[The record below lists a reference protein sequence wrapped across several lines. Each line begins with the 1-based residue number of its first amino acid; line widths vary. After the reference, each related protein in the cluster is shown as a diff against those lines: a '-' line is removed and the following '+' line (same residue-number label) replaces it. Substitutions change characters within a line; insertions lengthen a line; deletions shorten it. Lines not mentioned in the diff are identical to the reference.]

1 MSGLTDLIQK
11 IKKEKEQFKLSDPPS
26 VQVQCDN
33 DPDNERD
40 PGEGGD
46 QVVSTRDPML
56 SSISPDN
63 TKMWRSLSSESM
75 DDTESLVYYKVG
87 VTTHQ
92 SDPDPCVLRPGS
104 PNIRRRS
111 LARLASAAAPKGQ
124 CCLTCASL
132 RRRGFPWSPDPSLRG
147 QSGCRECDRSS
158 R

>member
-87 VTTHQ
+87 VTTRHSPV
-92 SDPDPCVLRPGS
+92 SDPACVLRPGS

-111 LARLASAAAPKGQ
+111 LARLASAAAPRGQ

-147 QSGCRECDRSS
+147 QSGCRECDR
-158 R
+158 